1 MNEKLFADFLFR
13 IQPWP
18 VVSGA
23 GRHRGNTRENNSA
36 KLYQAIFPYK
46 TSVVYS
52 CGCMSFLVQIYRN
65 GV

>member
-23 GRHRGNTRENNSA
+23 GRHRGNTRENQFSQALSSYFSIQNKRCLFLRLYVIFSA
-36 KLYQAIFPYK
+36 NL
-46 TSVVYS
+46 
-52 CGCMSFLVQIYRN
+52 
-65 GV
+65 